1 MTLQYADAAEKTLI
15 KAIPTV
21 NSDGDAIKWDIE
33 VQYSLNEYTSKYSKM
48 VDVEPTKA
56 PSEFTKDEVF
66 ALANPS
72 HLDLVFDS
80 QYESVM
86 VPAPSS
92 DTKVDDFDI
101 NSLA

>member
-1 MTLQYADAAEKTLI
+1 MTLQYADAAEKTLV
-15 KAIPTV
+15 KAVPTV
-21 NSDGDAIKWDIE
+21 DTDGNVIKWDIE
-33 VQYSLNEYTSKYSKM
+33 VQYSLNDYTSKYSKM

-56 PSEFTKDEVF
+56 PEAFTKEEVF
-66 ALANPS
+66 GLTNPA
-72 HLDLVFDS
+72 HLDMVFDS

-92 DTKVDDFDI
+92 ETKVDDFDI